1 MHQGLLTWVVWTIG
15 VALGSDG
22 EAADKTLSCQSRMV
36 LNTLHVVLLRVHR
49 LVDTLQMPNSK

>member
-1 MHQGLLTWVVWTIG
+1 MRQGLLTWVVWTIG

-36 LNTLHVVLLRVHR
+36 LNTLHVVLVHR